1 VIKRRGRR
9 GFAIIRHFFGV
20 ICSVKLLFFGDKDE
34 VLSRVKEPATP
45 DARVLGGY
53 LVLYG
58 AREENHKCDSGRH
71 DKAKPGNRGE
81 ELGRK
86 KIFINM
92 MVGSDT
98 IDRQDNYGQREKK
111 AKDDADG
118 IKLVEFGETNDRVHV
133 NSLFS

>member
-1 VIKRRGRR
+1 
-9 GFAIIRHFFGV
+9 
-20 ICSVKLLFFGDKDE
+20 LGDKRE
-34 VLSRVKEPATP
+34 VLSRAKEAATP
-45 DARVLGGY
+45 DARVVGGY

-58 AREENHKCDSGRH
+58 AREEYHKRDCGRH
-71 DKAKPGNRGE
+71 DKAKPGKRGE

-98 IDRQDNYGQREKK
+98 IDRQDDQGQREKK
-111 AKDDADG
+111 AKDDADR
-118 IKLVEFGETNDRVHV
+118 IKLVEFGETNDCVHV